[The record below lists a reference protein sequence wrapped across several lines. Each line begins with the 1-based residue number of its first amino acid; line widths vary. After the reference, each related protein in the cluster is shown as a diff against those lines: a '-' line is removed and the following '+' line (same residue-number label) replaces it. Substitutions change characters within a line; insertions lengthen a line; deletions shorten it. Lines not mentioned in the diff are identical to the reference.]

1 MSVKDTDNAAD
12 WKIVTASQGGLVFGD
27 RDYTYTKFPA
37 QLNGAES
44 LLTACDSK
52 NATGDLAEFTAG
64 AKTDV
69 YVFLDARVETEN
81 NVPSWLGSWTKTDMT
96 AETSNDVVFSVYKKT
111 INQGEKVVLGN
122 NNMTGN
128 VVNYTVFAA
137 AANEQPATQP
147 TTQPTQPTTNPTK
160 PSTTTQP
167 TTPTQ
172 PPQTNVRYGDAN
184 CDGKVTIAD
193 AAAIFQYLSNPD
205 KYTITAEGKKNAD
218 VYNVGDGITTS
229 DAIAIQK
236 LDAGIIS
243 SLPQNN

>member
-69 YVFLDARVETEN
+69 YVFLDTRVETEN

-137 AANEQPATQP
+137 AANEQATTQPTTAPTTQP
-147 TTQPTQPTTNPTK
+147 TTQ
-160 PSTTTQP
+160 
-167 TTPTQ
+167 PTQ

-205 KYTITAEGKKNAD
+205 KYTITAEGKKNSD